1 MSGYDASNATH
12 NHYSTA
18 MRVGHV
24 ITDLAIVVRNQLI
37 KDGLHSRKQL
47 VDEFLQLKEGE
58 WREMVTVSALQQ
70 RQSNSWTKPKLLPLT
85 KDVQK
90 FSIFLKR
97 ERAAAGAHYPNPT
110 NDQYKR
116 LVHVTLVAT
125 EGDHKRYRT

>member
-1 MSGYDASNATH
+1 
-12 NHYSTA
+12 

-37 KDGLHSRKQL
+37 KDGLHSHKQL
-47 VDEFLQLKEGE
+47 VDEFLQLKGE
-58 WREMVTVSALQQ
+58 WREMVTASALQQ

-97 ERAAAGAHYPNPT
+97 ERAAAAAHYQNLT
-110 NDQYKR
+110 KDQYKR
-116 LVHVTLVAT
+116 LAHVTLAEIVLFNRRRPKEVQNPNHPAI
-125 EGDHKRYRT
+125 